1 MARPAERTIMSASG
15 RSACFLFVGLAG
27 GAIFLS
33 YGAEQ
38 NGKLENDSAGTLS
51 IALQITP
58 GGANRVN
65 PAIEIANFPD
75 FLTGKFVQSLSADG
89 AMTFPVCIYGD
100 GQESYVVDT
109 TLMEDSRRYFTAD
122 SGEAIA
128 FDVSVGVGGA
138 FGSEA
143 LIRTV
148 MPTECDADSALDV
161 EIVLS
166 DAKRL
171 SESSRLS
178 GSLELLLRAQ

>member
-1 MARPAERTIMSASG
+1 
-15 RSACFLFVGLAG
+15 
-27 GAIFLS
+27 
-33 YGAEQ
+33 
-38 NGKLENDSAGTLS
+38 
-51 IALQITP
+51 
-58 GGANRVN
+58 
-65 PAIEIANFPD
+65 
-75 FLTGKFVQSLSADG
+75 
-89 AMTFPVCIYGD
+89 MTFPVCIFGD

-109 TLMEDSRRYFTAD
+109 ALMEDSRRFFTAE

-148 MPTECDADSALDV
+148 TPAECDADSALDV

-166 DAKRL
+166 DPKRL